1 MIVVSIMM
9 EHRAKLANKPPSYF
23 DAMNIPIDDYAS
35 KFHYPPLSH
44 WNIFDIIFPKRKQGN
59 HATYLPSIPKPGYV
73 PAPNTAE
80 YDDFSTSHLNA
91 SSVSAVPLN
100 YLQVDS
106 LPSSNLILSTEG
118 TASSRQSQGVPFY
131 QSFIN
136 FVDENQFRVQK
147 YCGLLFVLLFGFI
160 FIIVLITIIRG
171 LIRSDE
177 PFSQLEDEA

>member
-1 MIVVSIMM
+1 MWLWYQLWWSIEPNLPINHRHISMLWIFQSMIMQVSFIT
-9 EHRAKLANKPPSYF
+9 
-23 DAMNIPIDDYAS
+23 
-35 KFHYPPLSH
+35 LSH